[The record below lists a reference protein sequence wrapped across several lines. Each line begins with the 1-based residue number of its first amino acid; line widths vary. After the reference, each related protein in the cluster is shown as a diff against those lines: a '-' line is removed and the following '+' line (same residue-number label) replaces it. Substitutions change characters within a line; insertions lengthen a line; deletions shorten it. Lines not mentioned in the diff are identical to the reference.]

1 MEEWRNIMKTYI
13 NKYKFSKYRSFVNGL
28 LFAIVAIVA
37 LILCVM
43 SLKDSATSIYVVLF
57 HFSITLLSIL
67 MGFIAMFKP
76 YNTND
81 SHLS

>member
-1 MEEWRNIMKTYI
+1 MKTYI
-13 NKYKFSKYRSFVNGL
+13 NKYKSSKYRSFVNGL
-28 LFAIVAIVA
+28 LFAIVAIAA

-67 MGFIAMFKP
+67 MGCIAMLKP
-76 YNTND
+76 YNTHD